1 MNLHFSRNQLENL
14 RHQIVFNPSFNLGPV
29 VLSTVLKYND
39 RVSLDDYMTIDAN
52 FSYKILKHEVYVRA
66 SNITDEIYKETN
78 LVEMPGRWI
87 SGGVKVR
94 L

>member
-1 MNLHFSRNQLENL
+1 
-14 RHQIVFNPSFNLGPV
+14 
-29 VLSTVLKYND
+29 
-39 RVSLDDYMTIDAN
+39 MTIDAN